1 MQFCAQ
7 YTIDTCPK
15 KVGSSPYKVIF
26 EEAISTLR
34 RLAAEPEEIPSID
47 ILDIL
52 FDRVNRIRV
61 GLYLTRPYQA
71 FSYM

>member
-1 MQFCAQ
+1 M
-7 YTIDTCPK
+7 CPK
-15 KVGSSPYKVIF
+15 KGQLTTEVIF
-26 EEAISTLR
+26 EEAISALR

-71 FSYM
+71 FSYI